1 MANVGDKIVI
11 YINGR
16 PIETFIDKDGAQRLP
31 YNSALAWLCRGKFNA
46 LADFPVDERRQI
58 YQNIG
63 YAVDGYAE
71 VFEADKIVNPL
82 WDEKKKK
89 TKKGR

>member
-1 MANVGDKIVI
+1 MAKPDDKIVV

-16 PIETFIDKDGAQRLP
+16 PIETFIDKEGIQRLP
-31 YNSALAWLCRGKFNA
+31 YNSALSCLCVGKFNA

-63 YAVDGYAE
+63 YSIDGYE
-71 VFEADKIVNPL
+71 EIFPDDKIENPL
-82 WDEKKKK
+82 REKK
-89 TKKGR
+89 RS